1 MNDEAPILEGEPLS
15 AEDRRLLALFD
26 KLEEGQLDF
35 LDGAGKRLI
44 ELSSAMLAVLFGV
57 TAFGDKFPP
66 PYLAGNP
73 RVQALAVA
81 VLALYLL
88 ALLAGALAVAPR
100 TYRRSRYNLSDL
112 RRELDR
118 LVTCKLRWFR
128 VGLALFFAGSLA
140 LAVLVGLLV
149 LTA

>member
-1 MNDEAPILEGEPLS
+1 MNDDLPIVEGEPLS

-66 PYLAGNP
+66 AYLAGNP
-73 RVQALAVA
+73 RVQALAVI
-81 VLALYLL
+81 VLACYLVT
-88 ALLAGALAVAPR
+88 LLAGALAIAPR
-100 TYRRSRYNLSDL
+100 TYHRSRYNLSDL

-118 LVTCKLRWFR
+118 LVAYKLRWFR

>member
-1 MNDEAPILEGEPLS
+1 MNDDLPILEGEPLS

-26 KLEEGQLDF
+26 RLEEGQLDF

-66 PYLAGNP
+66 PYLAGHP

-88 ALLAGALAVAPR
+88 ALLAGALVVAPR

-118 LVTCKLRWFR
+118 LVACKLRWFR
-128 VGLALFFAGSLA
+128 VGLGLFFAGSLA
-140 LAVLVGLLV
+140 LAVLVSLLV

>member
-1 MNDEAPILEGEPLS
+1 MNDDLPIVEGEPLS

-35 LDGAGKRLI
+35 LDAAGKRLI

-66 PYLAGNP
+66 PYLAGHP

-81 VLALYLL
+81 VLACYLL
-88 ALLAGALAVAPR
+88 ALLAGVLAIAPR

-118 LVTCKLRWFR
+118 LVTYKLCWFR
-128 VGLALFFAGSLA
+128 IGLALFFVGSLA
-140 LAVLVGLLV
+140 LAALVGSLV

>member
-1 MNDEAPILEGEPLS
+1 MNDDIPIHEGEPLS

-26 KLEEGQLDF
+26 RLEEGQLDF
-35 LDGAGKRLI
+35 LDGTGKRLI
-44 ELSSAMLAVLFGV
+44 ELSSAMLAILFGV

-66 PYLAGNP
+66 PYLAGHP
-73 RVQALAVA
+73 PIQALAVA
-81 VLALYLL
+81 VLTLYLL
-88 ALLAGALAVAPR
+88 ALLAGVLAVQPR
-100 TYRRSRYNLSDL
+100 RYRRSLHNLSEL

-118 LVTCKLRWFR
+118 LVTYKLRWFQ

-140 LAVLVGLLV
+140 LAVLVSMLI